1 MKTKSGEKRFL
12 GIFKK
17 KTTPA
22 PAAPPLIQETVDTNS
37 NSVSTTIPIEEE
49 TTSLADS
56 ITTSSIQDEVMP
68 PRKGSIAQTSVIHYS
83 PPGTVRASFPPSATS
98 SIISGGSDD
107 TVVITRKSN
116 ILLDDEE
123 SVISTPVSQ
132 FDEFPVAQKPRTK
145 RVAPP
150 PPPPVQSSPMNSIP
164 FNPPIQ
170 TSSSNIQPVSPIP
183 KKEHFRQNSTNS
195 ITTPPPPPPHR
206 KQENEIDYEEM
217 FKKLHSKVEAY
228 HQVRLEN
235 GGSIEEERM
244 KAEVLK
250 EHEKLRVLLEKQI
263 ISDRP
268 KSMSNLNN
276 NNNTKTSNNNNNVKK
291 QLPLKIPQY
300 GNFYAPPSISS
311 PSPPARDGAVPGGTV
326 YQKVSKE
333 KPSPTSSTS
342 STTPIQNGTP
352 ISPKTDDNRN
362 EVVSKK
368 KVSATIAHNTEAVDR
383 LRKEVEE
390 QRQREKEVKQYRNP
404 KSLEVNVKSPEPKRK
419 ELVQSQPQSPT
430 KSSSGPRMVE
440 YKPMKSPGLPI
451 NPEDVYEEI
460 EEVAPP
466 IPNTPPPKLSEY
478 RKEQQSSAPRMPS
491 VPANGYVRLQMN
503 GVSKKP
509 APIAP
514 GSTPIV
520 APSRQKIAQKP
531 YTGPEFASSP
541 KLLRKTP
548 EPMNSTKIYAS
559 VPVKEEKK
567 TYEKPQ
573 VHPQI
578 PNENVQNH
586 QGGMITATSSSS
598 SSSHYRKNLSNP
610 PMTRGVSIDR
620 NGYSN
625 RISNGISPQK
635 TVSLDEKKVISHVS
649 SPVNYRKI
657 QATSEMTRT
666 TSEDQRDYGYA
677 SKTTINIATS
687 PYTQRKDSPSSPLKC
702 EVSPMTRAMSTDQS
716 NSIPSS
722 PVTYRKI
729 SAPVTTVSRPM
740 SSLTN
745 VAPLPSTNRRSQP
758 TSGILS
764 ATSSKSV
771 ITSATSPPYP
781 KGSMVPTVI
790 SVKSA
795 VPIVS
800 KKQRSAN
807 TSGETFDISD
817 VLKGPKLRKIGMPV
831 ERSGISVGKVVDTIE
846 ISNRPSSTPPPPPPP
861 PPPLALIG
869 SSTSQTLVQKNPDL
883 RDSLMSE
890 IREAGRLR
898 AARTAQSA

>member
-22 PAAPPLIQETVDTNS
+22 PAAPPPIQETLDTNS

-56 ITTSSIQDEVMP
+56 ITTSSIQEEVMP
-68 PRKGSIAQTSVIHYS
+68 PRKGSVAQTSVIHYS

-98 SIISGGSDD
+98 SVVSGGSDD

-116 ILLDDEE
+116 IVLDDEE
-123 SVISTPVSQ
+123 SVVSTPISQ
-132 FDEFPVAQKPRTK
+132 YDEYPIAQKTRSK
-145 RVAPP
+145 RAAPP
-150 PPPPVQSSPMNSIP
+150 PPGPPMNSIS
-164 FNPPIQ
+164 FTPPIP
-170 TSSSNIQPVSPIP
+170 TSSSNIQLVSPIP
-183 KKEHFRQNSTNS
+183 KTEHFRQNSTNS
-195 ITTPPPPPPHR
+195 ISSPPPPPPPHR

-217 FKKLHSKVEAY
+217 FKKLHNKVEAY
-228 HQVRLEN
+228 HQVRSEN

-250 EHEKLRVLLEKQI
+250 EHEKLRVLLEQQI
-263 ISDRP
+263 LSDRP

-276 NNNTKTSNNNNNVKK
+276 NNNIRTNNNNNINAKK
-291 QLPLKIPQY
+291 QLPLKIPQ
-300 GNFYAPPSISS
+300 
-311 PSPPARDGAVPGGTV
+311 
-326 YQKVSKE
+326 E
-333 KPSPTSSTS
+333 KPSSTS
-342 STTPIQNGTP
+342 SASSTIPVQNGAP
-352 ISPKTDDNRN
+352 ISPKTDENRN
-362 EVVSKK
+362 EIVSKK
-368 KVSATIAHNTEAVDR
+368 KVSATIAQNTEAVDR
-383 LRKEVEE
+383 LRREVEE

-404 KSLEVNVKSPEPKRK
+404 KTLEVNVKSPEPKRK
-419 ELVQSQPQSPT
+419 ELVKSPPQSPT

-451 NPEDVYEEI
+451 DPDDIYEEI
-460 EEVAPP
+460 DEVAPP

-491 VPANGYVRLQMN
+491 VPSNGYVRLQMN

-509 APIAP
+509 APVAP
-514 GSTPIV
+514 GSTPII
-520 APSRQKIAQKP
+520 APNILKIAQKP

-573 VHPQI
+573 VHPQMT
-578 PNENVQNH
+578 NGNVQKH
-586 QGGMITATSSSS
+586 QGGMISATSSS
-598 SSSHYRKNLSNP
+598 SSSHYRKNHSNP
-610 PMTRGVSIDR
+610 PMTRGASIDQ

-625 RISNGISPQK
+625 RIPNGISPQK
-635 TVSLDEKKVISHVS
+635 TVSLDEKKVAPQVS
-649 SPVNYRKI
+649 SPVNYRKN
-657 QATSEMTRT
+657 QAPSAMTRT
-666 TSEDQRDYGYA
+666 TSEDQRDSGYTTR
-677 SKTTINIATS
+677 TTINIVTS
-687 PYTQRKDSPSSPLKC
+687 PNTQRKIPLPSPSKSKI
-702 EVSPMTRAMSTDQS
+702 SPMTRAMSTDQS
-716 NSIPSS
+716 TIPPS

-729 SAPVTTVSRPM
+729 SAPVTT
-740 SSLTN
+740 SSQTTSLLNN
-745 VAPLPSTNRRSQP
+745 VAPSPSTNRRSQP
-758 TSGILS
+758 ISGILS
-764 ATSSKSV
+764 VTSSKTAVTSV
-771 ITSATSPPYP
+771 TSPPYP
-781 KGSMVPTVI
+781 KGSMAPTVI
-790 SVKSA
+790 SIKSA
-795 VPIVS
+795 AANVS
-800 KKQRSAN
+800 KQQKPAN
-807 TSGETFDISD
+807 TLGEIFDISD

-831 ERSGISVGKVVDTIE
+831 ERSGISLGKVVDTVE
-846 ISNRPSSTPPPPPPP
+846 LSNRPTSTPPPPPPP
-861 PPPLALIG
+861 PPPPQTLIG
-869 SSTSQTLVQKNPDL
+869 SSTPQAFVQKNPDL